1 MPDFLSCASTVAPPE
16 VIHDDIPCLA
26 LTETAN
32 GLRTGRYTGT
42 NTPEPVGYDDF
53 VEAQQTDDFCVEM
66 STRVERGTAKAFF
79 RNENHALYRRT
90 PYGNHLVLPKS

>member
-16 VIHDDIPCLA
+16 FIHDDIPCLA
-26 LTETAN
+26 LAETAN

-42 NTPEPVGYDDF
+42 NTPEPVGYDDV

-90 PYGNHLVLPKS
+90 PYGDQLVLPKS